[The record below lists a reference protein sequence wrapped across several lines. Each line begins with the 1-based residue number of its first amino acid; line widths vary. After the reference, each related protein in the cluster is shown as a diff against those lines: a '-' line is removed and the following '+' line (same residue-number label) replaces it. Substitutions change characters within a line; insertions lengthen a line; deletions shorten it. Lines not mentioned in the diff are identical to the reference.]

1 MLVTLDVDG
10 LLVIQ
15 RALHFKKF
23 LVNQA
28 KGSKSSIP
36 CALMEEKKCASSLSI
51 EGVTPM

>member
-28 KGSKSSIP
+28 KGSKFFILN
-36 CALMEEKKCASSLSI
+36 ALLEVRCVSSSLVG
-51 EGVTPM
+51 EVAQM